1 MPGMREWLDRTTDT
15 WAPPTAKDLA
25 GPFRFLFWLTRSQA
39 RRVALGAFLG
49 TVWMVGLAVPP
60 WVLSRAVDEGL
71 VGRDSA
77 ALIKWALVLLGVS
90 VLIALLA
97 IARHRTMTKIRMD
110 ASFRSVRAT
119 VWHTSRLGASLARRV
134 SAGEI
139 VTVGIADVHTV
150 AMALTVTGPGVG
162 AIIAYA
168 VVAVILFTT
177 SPLLA
182 AVVLAGVPLLVVAV
196 GPFLHR
202 IERTGGEYRVH
213 QGRLTTRLV
222 DVLAGLRVLNGLGGK
237 QFVADRY
244 DEQSQRLVRRGY
256 KVAVPASWVGA
267 LSTGLPALFLAAVVW
282 LSARMAATGV
292 ITIGEVVAV
301 YGYVAVL
308 VVPVSNFIEGGGDIA
323 RARVAGQRIIDL
335 LNLPVA
341 RDDERDGVP
350 LPHGPGPLTDPASGV
365 VVRPGL
371 LTALVAARTAEA
383 IEVIER
389 LGRVGGTRT
398 GPASGP
404 AAARTEPAA
413 SRSGSADAE
422 VTWAGMRI
430 DEVTS
435 ADLRSRLV
443 VADND
448 AEVFAGTVREIVAG
462 RLEPDDSRVHQA
474 LRVAVA
480 EDIVE
485 ALPDGLDTA
494 IAAGGTDLSGGQR
507 QRIRLARAVYAAPD
521 ILLAVDPTSAVDA
534 NTEAAMVDR
543 LREARRD
550 TTTVITTMS
559 PLVLDRADE
568 VIVLIDGK
576 VSAVGKHAELLH
588 TDSSYRELVS
598 RAQEGR

>member
-1 MPGMREWLDRTTDT
+1 MVGRLWSRAWGAGWGGVAGRIWGMAGMREWLDRTTDT

-25 GPFRFLFWLTRSQA
+25 GPFRYLFWLTRSQA
-39 RRVALGAFLG
+39 RRVATGAFLG

-71 VGRDSA
+71 VGRNPA
-77 ALIKWALVLLGVS
+77 ALIKWALVLLAVS
-90 VLIALLA
+90 VLIAFLA

-162 AIIAYA
+162 AVIAYV

-237 QFVADRY
+237 QFMADRY

-341 RDDERDGVP
+341 RDDERDGGP
-350 LPHGPGPLTDPASGV
+350 LPHGSGPLTDQDSGV

-371 LTALVAARTAEA
+371 LTALVAVRTSEA
-383 IEVIER
+383 IAVVER
-389 LGRVGGTRT
+389 LGRVG
-398 GPASGP
+398 
-404 AAARTEPAA
+404 
-413 SRSGSADAE
+413 ADAD
-422 VTWAGMRI
+422 VTWAEVRI
-430 DEVTS
+430 DEV
-435 ADLRSRLV
+435 ARAELRSRLV

-462 RLEPDDSRVHQA
+462 RLEPDDNRIQAA

-480 EDIVE
+480 EDVVE
-485 ALPDGLDTA
+485 ALPDGLDATL
-494 IAAGGTDLSGGQR
+494 AAGGSDLSGGQR
-507 QRIRLARAVYAAPD
+507 QRIRLARAVYASPD

-534 NTEAAMVDR
+534 NTEAAMIDR
-543 LREARRD
+543 IREARRD

-568 VIVLIDGK
+568 VIVLAEGK
-576 VSAVGKHAELLH
+576 VSAVGKHSDLLH
-588 TDSSYRELVS
+588 TDSFYRELVS
-598 RAQEGR
+598 RAQDGR